1 MSHYFINDP
10 NLKSE
15 IREIKVDILETSF
28 IFDVDYGIF
37 SQKKLDLGTRI
48 LIENVKISE
57 DKKTIIDMGCGYGPI
72 AIVMANKYPDRAI
85 FAYDINERAVRLTNI
100 NAKKNNVSVQAFQS
114 NLFSKVKTK
123 ADVVISNPPIRTGK
137 QNIFQLYEEAFVNLN
152 QNGELWIVIR
162 NQQGA
167 NSSKSKLIEL
177 FGNCESVYKKKG
189 YQVLKSVKTSND
201 QFTKFWLD
209 FPHS

>member
-15 IREIKVDILETSF
+15 IRKIKVDILDTSF

-48 LIENVKISE
+48 LIENLEISF

-72 AIVMANKYPDRAI
+72 AIAMANKYRDKAV
-85 FAYDINERAVRLTNI
+85 FAYDINERAVNLTNQ
-100 NAKKNNVSVQAFQS
+100 NAKKNNVLVRAFQS
-114 NLFSKVKTK
+114 DLFSKVKVS
-123 ADVVISNPPIRTGK
+123 ADVIITNPPIRTGK
-137 QNIFQLYEEAFVNLN
+137 QNIFRLYEEAFVNLN
-152 QNGELWIVIR
+152 LNGELWLVIR

-167 NSSKSKLIEL
+167 NSSKTKLIEL
-177 FGNCESVYKKKG
+177 FGNCETVLKKKG
-189 YQVLKSVKTSND
+189 YQVLKSVKTGNA
-201 QFTKFWLD
+201 
-209 FPHS
+209 